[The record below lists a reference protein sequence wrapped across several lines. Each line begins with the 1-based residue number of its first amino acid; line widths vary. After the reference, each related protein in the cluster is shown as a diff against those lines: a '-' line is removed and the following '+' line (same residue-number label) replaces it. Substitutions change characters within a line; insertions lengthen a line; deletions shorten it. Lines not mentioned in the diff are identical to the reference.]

1 METSRD
7 DSTRACPQCGTP
19 LPNRSGGGRQADY
32 CSRACQGRAY
42 RARLAARHETSRD
55 ETEWAALTARAVDSE
70 AEAASL
76 REQLA
81 AAQHRVDE
89 LAAELAAARAVK
101 DTAGARQKTQ
111 TPAAAAT
118 GTPALPP
125 PIKPGSGT
133 RRYTQTGTSA
143 WDVYVD
149 DIPIGTVRLLSGKYW
164 PTLPNGFEV
173 YMGGAASDLDDAAHK
188 LAMAYNGWSG
198 YWHAESAATLKLLR
212 PQRDGARTVK
222 WGGLSIG
229 RVRWAAA
236 AGYGGDGTVAITPR
250 DGALR
255 GPQGPARF
263 EDEQQ
268 AAEALLK
275 HWQADHTPPW
285 GGLDTA

>member
-7 DSTRACPQCGTP
+7 DSTRTCPQCGTA
-19 LPNRSGGGRQADY
+19 LPDRVGGGRRADY

-42 RARLAARHETSRD
+42 RARLAARHKTSRD
-55 ETEWAALTARAVDSE
+55 ESEWAALTARAADGE

-81 AAQHRVDE
+81 AAQRRVDE

-111 TPAAAAT
+111 TSAAAAT

-143 WDVYVD
+143 WEVYVD
-149 DIPIGTVRLLSGKYW
+149 DIPIGTVRFLSGKYW

-173 YMGGAASDLDDAAHK
+173 YLGGAVSDLDEAALK
-188 LAMAYNGWSG
+188 LAMAYNGWSN
-198 YWHAESAATLKLLR
+198 YWHAESTASLTLLR

-222 WGGLSIG
+222 WGGQPIG
-229 RVRWAAA
+229 KVRSAA

-250 DGALR
+250 DGVLR
-255 GPQGPARF
+255 SSQGPARF
-263 EDEQQ
+263 DDEQQ